1 MSNVDKILNAACAWI
16 GCKESNGS
24 HKQIIDVYNAYTPL
38 PRGYKVKYTDNWCA
52 TYVSACAIKAGLANI
67 IPIECSCGNMITLA
81 KNMGIWEENGNI
93 TPTPGDIIIYDWD
106 EVDGWPE
113 HTGLVET
120 VSGNKETVVEGNK
133 SNAVGRRTLKL
144 GDPCIRGYIRPRYDG
159 ATATTPSTPSTPST
173 GTETSQS
180 TSSFTTGTYTITASD
195 LIVRNK
201 PAGAAVGYSG
211 LTEDGK
217 KHDTDKDGALNEG
230 TRITVKEVRA
240 LNEDIWGRCPSG
252 WVCLKQGNKVYAVK
266 DGSST
271 GSAPSSSERP
281 LGTYEVTASDLS
293 VRVKAGTQYRRK
305 TYAELTE
312 SGKVHD
318 YDKDGCL
325 NKGTRVTVKE
335 WQNGWARI
343 PSGWVSGDYLKKV

>member
-1 MSNVDKILNAACAWI
+1 MSNVDKILNAARAWI

-159 ATATTPSTPSTPST
+159 ATATQPSQP
-173 GTETSQS
+173 
-180 TSSFTTGTYTITASD
+180 TSSENSVNYQVKVNTKSGVNCRTEASVNSAKITAYANGTVLNVTKESNGWLYVNDTGWVCGEYCVKVSSGSSGKATGTYEVRVESA
-195 LIVRNK
+195 LIVR
-201 PAGAAVGYSG
+201 SG
-211 LTEDGK
+211 PGTNYARKSKSQLTADGQ
-217 KHDTDKDGALNEG
+217 KHSNANGGLLNG
-230 TRITVKEVRA
+230 TRVTVYEWKNGYART
-240 LNEDIWGRCPSG
+240 PSG
-252 WVCLKQGNKVYAVK
+252 WVC
-266 DGSST
+266 
-271 GSAPSSSERP
+271 
-281 LGTYEVTASDLS
+281 
-293 VRVKAGTQYRRK
+293 
-305 TYAELTE
+305 
-312 SGKVHD
+312 
-318 YDKDGCL
+318 
-325 NKGTRVTVKE
+325 
-335 WQNGWARI
+335 
-343 PSGWVSGDYLKKV
+343 GDYLKKV

>member
-1 MSNVDKILNAACAWI
+1 MSNVDKILNAARAWI
-16 GCKESNGS
+16 GCKESNRS

-144 GDPCIRGYIRPRYDG
+144 GDPCIRGYIRPKYDG
-159 ATATTPSTPSTPST
+159 ATAVIPPSQPTDN
-173 GTETSQS
+173 GGY
-180 TSSFTTGTYTITASD
+180 TTGTYTITASD
-195 LIVRNK
+195 LIVRSE
-201 PAGAAVGYSG
+201 PGGAAVGHAG
-211 LTEDGK
+211 LTADGK
-217 KHDTDKDGALNEG
+217 KHDYDKDGALNEG
-230 TRITVKEVRA
+230 TRITVKEVRTV
-240 LNEDIWGRCPSG
+240 NGDIWGKCPSG
-252 WVCLKQGNKVYAVK
+252 WVCLKQVDKVYAVK
-266 DGSST
+266 DGSASN
-271 GSAPSSSERP
+271 SSSSSYEKP

-293 VRVKAGTQYRRK
+293 VREKPGTQYRRK
-305 TYAELTE
+305 TYSELTA
-312 SGKVHD
+312 SGKAHD

-325 NKGTRVTVKE
+325 NEGTRVTVKE

-343 PSGWVSGDYLKKV
+343 PSGWVCGDFLKKV